1 MVSIMNKCRNCQ
13 IEIVDDTMI
22 CPLCKT
28 VVEKSGERVTETPMY
43 PEVIASTQV
52 MKLVGRIYLFIAIAC
67 EAILLIIN
75 YFTYTGVKW
84 SLICGCVF
92 LYCFLTLKFSLDNR
106 NAGLRSKIL
115 NQSLALAG
123 LLVLVDHII
132 GYRGWSVNYA
142 IPCIIVIMDVTVLVL
157 MLVNLDF
164 WQSYIIVLL
173 VMVLGSA
180 ILVVLFFTNVVQY
193 PILSFIALGVSV
205 IEFGLTFLIGGKNA
219 SNELRRKFYV

>member
-28 VVEKSGERVTETPMY
+28 VVEKSGEGESGMPMY

-52 MKLVGRIYLFIAIAC
+52 MKLVGRIYLVIAISC
-67 EAILLIIN
+67 EAILLLIN

-123 LLVLVDHII
+123 LLILVDHII
-132 GYRGWSVNYA
+132 GYKGWSINYA

-164 WQSYIIVLL
+164 WQSYIIVIL
-173 VMVLGSA
+173 VMAFESA
-180 ILVVLFFTNVVQY
+180 VLVVLAFVHVVQH
-193 PILSFIALGVSV
+193 PILSIIAFGISIV
-205 IEFGLTFLIGGKNA
+205 EFGLTFLIGGKNA

>member
-1 MVSIMNKCRNCQ
+1 MSIMNNCRNCQ

-22 CPLCKT
+22 CPLCKN
-28 VVEKSGERVTETPMY
+28 VLEKGSETGASMY

-52 MKLVGRIYLFIAIAC
+52 MKLIGRIYLFIAISC
-67 EAILLIIN
+67 ETILLLIN

-106 NAGLRSKIL
+106 NVGLRSKIL
-115 NQSLALAG
+115 NQSWALSG

-132 GYRGWSVNYA
+132 GYRGWSINYA
-142 IPCIIVIMDVTVLVL
+142 IPCIVVIMDVTILVL

-164 WQSYIIVLL
+164 WQSYIIVILAMVFESSVLL
-173 VMVLGSA
+173 VLSLLH
-180 ILVVLFFTNVVQY
+180 IVQH
-193 PILSFIALGVSV
+193 PILSFVAFGISM
-205 IEFGLTFLIGGKNA
+205 IEFALTFFIGGKNA

>member
-1 MVSIMNKCRNCQ
+1 MGSIMNKCRNCQ

-28 VVEKSGERVTETPMY
+28 VVEKSGEDQAKTPMY

-52 MKLVGRIYLFIAIAC
+52 MKMVGRIYLFIAIAC

-84 SLICGCVF
+84 SLICGCAF

-123 LLVLVDHII
+123 LLILVDHII
-132 GYRGWSVNYA
+132 GILAMVFESS
-142 IPCIIVIMDVTVLVL
+142 ILLVL
-157 MLVNLDF
+157 SF
-164 WQSYIIVLL
+164 
-173 VMVLGSA
+173 A
-180 ILVVLFFTNVVQY
+180 HVVQH
-193 PILSFIALGVSV
+193 PILSFIAFGVS
-205 IEFGLTFLIGGKNA
+205 ILEFGLTFLIGGKNA
-219 SNELRRKFYV
+219 SNELRRKFYI

>member
-1 MVSIMNKCRNCQ
+1 MGSIMNKCKNCQ

-28 VVEKSGERVTETPMY
+28 VVEKSGEDQAKTPMY

-52 MKLVGRIYLFIAIAC
+52 MKMVGRIYLFIAIAC

-84 SLICGCVF
+84 SLICGCAF

-123 LLVLVDHII
+123 LLILVDHII
-132 GYRGWSVNYA
+132 GYRGWAVNYA
-142 IPCIIVIMDVTVLVL
+142 IPCIIVIMDVTVFVL

-164 WQSYIIVLL
+164 WQSYIIVILAMVFESSILL
-173 VMVLGSA
+173 VLSFA
-180 ILVVLFFTNVVQY
+180 HVVQH
-193 PILSFIALGVSV
+193 PILSFIAFGVS
-205 IEFGLTFLIGGKNA
+205 ILEFGLTFLIGGKNA
-219 SNELRRKFYV
+219 SNELRRKFYI